1 MAVHALAG
9 QPPPAST
16 GHSGYWAD
24 RRVWDVINRVAAA
37 LPGGPGDISPERV
50 QEIVHGPEDR

>member
-1 MAVHALAG
+1 MYG

-24 RRVWDVINRVAAA
+24 RRVWDMINGVAAG
-37 LPGGPGDISPERV
+37 LPGGPDDISPERV